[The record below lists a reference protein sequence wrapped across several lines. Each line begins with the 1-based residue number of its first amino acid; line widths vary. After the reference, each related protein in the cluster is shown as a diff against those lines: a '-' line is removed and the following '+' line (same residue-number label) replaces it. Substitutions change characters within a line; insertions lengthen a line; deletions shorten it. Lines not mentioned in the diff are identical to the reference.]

1 MKEKHFEKVCT
12 CTSKGNVVYIDTKL
26 LYEVVKK
33 AGQVIVST
41 KKTGV
46 MVNRAL
52 LLGDICETS
61 GHYWLAMQ
69 IWRKTMYKVIGQDWD
84 DWYNVFPNP
93 VYVRLE
99 HVTNRFGAMR
109 LGRKMDELW
118 KKLKHPEMA
127 DNEYNAD
134 DWYNELWMEHYYESI
149 FDSDDTIPDNYD
161 LYASC
166 SWINDIYHTK
176 HVA

>member
-1 MKEKHFEKVCT
+1 MKGKFYEKVCA
-12 CTSKGNVVYIDTKL
+12 CTSEGNVVYIDTKL

-69 IWRKTMYKVIGQDWD
+69 IWRKTMYKVVDQDWK
-84 DWYNVFPNP
+84 DWCYVYPNP
-93 VYVRLE
+93 MYFRLE

-127 DNEYNAD
+127 DNEYYAD
-134 DWYNELWMEHYYESI
+134 DSYNELWMENYFESEC
-149 FDSDDTIPDNYD
+149 DSDDTIPDD
-161 LYASC
+161 WELYASC
-166 SWINDIYHTK
+166 SWIDDVYHRRD
-176 HVA
+176 VA